1 MSNDEHGQKPGKT
14 RRVAVNPAP
23 NLDLFG
29 DFPETQATEKQGSQN
44 VERLGPAIRR
54 LQLKLRTATD
64 KALAD
69 EQLTT
74 AQLGALNA
82 LERAPGATS
91 AELARAAGVTAQTM
105 HEIVRLLTTR
115 GWVER
120 TQDPEHGRKLQQQLS
135 ATGRKALVAAR
146 RRVEKV
152 EEKLASPLK
161 PHERI
166 VLLSLLERC
175 AEGI

>member
-1 MSNDEHGQKPGKT
+1 MVSDEQGQKAGKT
-14 RRVAVNPAP
+14 RRAAVNPAP

-29 DFPETQATEKQGSQN
+29 DFPETQATEKQGGHGS
-44 VERLGPAIRR
+44 ERLGPAIRR

-64 KALAD
+64 KALTD

-105 HEIVRLLTTR
+105 HEIIRLLTTR

-135 ATGRKALVAAR
+135 STGRKALLGAR
-146 RRVEKV
+146 RRVERV

-166 VLLSLLERC
+166 LLLSLLERC
-175 AEGI
+175 AEGL

>member
-1 MSNDEHGQKPGKT
+1 MINEEQAPKPGKT
-14 RRVAVNPAP
+14 RRAVANPAP
-23 NLDLFG
+23 NMDLFG
-29 DFPETQATEKQGSQN
+29 DLPENQATEKPGGHH

-64 KALAD
+64 KVLAD

-105 HEIVRLLTTR
+105 HEIIRLLTTR

-135 ATGRKALVAAR
+135 ATGRKALLGAR
-146 RRVEKV
+146 RRVERV

-166 VLLSLLERC
+166 LLLSLLERC
-175 AEGI
+175 AEGL

>member
-1 MSNDEHGQKPGKT
+1 MTNDEQSGKPAKT
-14 RRVAVNPAP
+14 RKATPLPPP

-29 DFPETQATEKQGSQN
+29 DLPDHQATEKPTDRT

-64 KALAD
+64 KALGD

-74 AQLGALNA
+74 AQFGALSA
-82 LERAPGATS
+82 LEKTPGATS

-115 GWVER
+115 GWIER
-120 TQDPEHGRKLQQQLS
+120 TQDPEHGRKLQQQMS
-135 ATGRKALVAAR
+135 PAGRKALQNAR
-146 RRVEKV
+146 RRVEKI
-152 EEKLASPLK
+152 EERLAFPLK
-161 PHERI
+161 PHER
-166 VLLSLLERC
+166 VLLQSLLERC
-175 AEGI
+175 AEGL

>member
-1 MSNDEHGQKPGKT
+1 MIDSEQGQKAAKT
-14 RRVAVNPAP
+14 RRAAVNHAP
-23 NLDLFG
+23 NMDLFG
-29 DFPETQATEKQGSQN
+29 DLPENQVTEKHGAHS

-74 AQLGALNA
+74 AQLGALNV

-135 ATGRKALVAAR
+135 APGRKALLAAR

-166 VLLSLLERC
+166 LLLSLLERC

>member
-1 MSNDEHGQKPGKT
+1 MSNEERAGNPGKT
-14 RRVAVNPAP
+14 RKATSAPPP

-29 DFPETQATEKQGSQN
+29 DLPSYQATEKPVERP

-64 KALAD
+64 KALGD

-74 AQLGALNA
+74 AQFGALSA
-82 LERAPGATS
+82 LEKAPGATS

-115 GWVER
+115 GWIER
-120 TQDPEHGRKLQQQLS
+120 TQDPEHGRKLQQQISS
-135 ATGRKALVAAR
+135 AGRKALQNAR

-152 EEKLASPLK
+152 EERLANPLK
-161 PHERI
+161 PHER
-166 VLLSLLERC
+166 VLLQSLLERC
-175 AEGI
+175 AEGL

>member
-1 MSNDEHGQKPGKT
+1 MTDEPLKEKPVNS
-14 RRVAVNPAP
+14 RRSTAAPPP
-23 NLDLFG
+23 NLDLFA
-29 DFPETQATEKQGSQN
+29 DLPHHQAPERALERPVEK
-44 VERLGPAIRR
+44 LGPAIRR

-64 KALAD
+64 KALGD

-74 AQLGALNA
+74 AQFGALSA
-82 LERAPGATS
+82 LERTPGATS

-105 HEIVRLLTTR
+105 HEIVRLLTAR
-115 GWVER
+115 GWIER
-120 TQDPEHGRKLQQQLS
+120 TQDPEHGRKLQQQIS
-135 ATGRKALVAAR
+135 GAGRKALQNAR

-166 VLLSLLERC
+166 VLQSLLERC
-175 AEGI
+175 SEGL